1 MPEDDDV
8 YDLFD
13 EAFESGVRAVAAA
26 EGAEEIGREHHRHV
40 ATMMLASAIVKMRSL
55 FGEAEA
61 NRIIRERAARAPEH
75 EHKHG

>member
-1 MPEDDDV
+1 MPERDDV
-8 YDLFD
+8 YDLFE
-13 EAFESGVRAVAAA
+13 EAFDRSVEIIAAA
-26 EGAEEIGREHHRHV
+26 DGSDPIDREHQRRV

-61 NRIIRERAARAPEH
+61 NRIIRERADRAQEH